1 MQFPWRRAADR
12 RPSNCNSDRRRF
24 PVLGQKLIEGVDVV
38 ISDPGQHVAKP
49 AWDAD
54 EHRTG
59 RGTAAID
66 ASRIRQRLTCGAL
79 SALFFA
85 GASGANLWL
94 VCRLS
99 NLGAGVS
106 GGFRPLPRMFSVS
119 RPFSF
124 RLRRSFIELG
134 LWSSRR
140 KNTTY
145 SAAACTHEASATP
158 NATAQTVLAMRLI
171 ALHR

>member
-1 MQFPWRRAADR
+1 
-12 RPSNCNSDRRRF
+12 
-24 PVLGQKLIEGVDVV
+24 V

-134 LWSSRR
+134 LEFQA
-140 KNTTY
+140 KEY
-145 SAAACTHEASATP
+145 HLLCCC
-158 NATAQTVLAMRLI
+158 
-171 ALHR
+171 LHTKRVRPRTQRHKRFWR